1 MRSQI
6 LVLAGT
12 LVLAGCAS
20 QNANKWSCNAPEQ
33 GQCMSAEDV
42 YNETMYGDDEPIKAA
57 EDSTGQADVVY
68 NPDVHMPF
76 VAIEA
81 DKPVPIRVPS
91 KTMRIFLSSYEDIN
105 GYLYSSFYTFQDI
118 EQRQWVTGNTN
129 VTTSMPYVST
139 PLY

>member
-1 MRSQI
+1 
-6 LVLAGT
+6 
-12 LVLAGCAS
+12 
-20 QNANKWSCNAPEQ
+20 
-33 GQCMSAEDV
+33 MSAEDV
-42 YNETMYGDDEPIKAA
+42 YNESMYGSTDTAKAEVLEEA
-57 EDSTGQADVVY
+57 TDQSAVVY

-91 KTMRIFLSSYEDIN
+91 KTMRIFVSSYEDTN

-129 VTTSMPYVST
+129 VSTSMPYVST
-139 PLY
+139 PLMY